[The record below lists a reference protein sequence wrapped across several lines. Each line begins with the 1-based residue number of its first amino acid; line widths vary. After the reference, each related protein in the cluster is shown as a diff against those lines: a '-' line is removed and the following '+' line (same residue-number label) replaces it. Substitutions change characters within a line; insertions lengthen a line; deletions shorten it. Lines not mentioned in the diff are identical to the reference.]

1 MRNYLVIFLGT
12 SVDEPDTSALPAA
25 AHTLSTFDT
34 KRSCDAI
41 SFGIFEQFFNDA
53 AL

>member
-1 MRNYLVIFLGT
+1 MRNYLFIFLGT

-34 KRSCDAI
+34 KRSCDAT
-41 SFGIFEQFFNDA
+41 SFGSMTYF
-53 AL
+53 